1 MVDADLGESINRR
14 CIEEALSVQD
24 MRAPAAGCTS
34 QRRGS
39 ELDLVMARL
48 DRFVQ
53 GITPVARQSR
63 FAPMKE
69 ADLVR

>member
-24 MRAPAAGCTS
+24 MLAPVAGRTS

-48 DRFVQ
+48 DRFAQ
-53 GITPVARQSR
+53 GITAVVRQSR
-63 FAPMKE
+63 FAPMQE
-69 ADLVR
+69 ADPVR

>member
-1 MVDADLGESINRR
+1 MFDADVEESINRR
-14 CIEEALSVQD
+14 CLEEALSVQD
-24 MRAPAAGCTS
+24 MLSPAAGRTS
-34 QRRGS
+34 PRRGS

-53 GITPVARQSR
+53 GITAVVRQSR

-69 ADLVR
+69 ADPVR

>member
-1 MVDADLGESINRR
+1 M
-14 CIEEALSVQD
+14 LS
-24 MRAPAAGCTS
+24 PAVGRTS

>member
-1 MVDADLGESINRR
+1 MFDVDFGESINHR
-14 CIEEALSVQD
+14 CLEEALSVQD
-24 MRAPAAGCTS
+24 MLSLAVGRTS